1 MGEGENLEWACSQC
15 EFKKFDHLQ
24 IYTRKIM
31 EIRHLKN
38 AGYPFRAND
47 LLLEDWQDLGTL
59 EEAMKDI
66 TKMQPRPVYLVK
78 MKS

>member
-1 MGEGENLEWACSQC
+1 
-15 EFKKFDHLQ
+15 
-24 IYTRKIM
+24 M